1 MNFINE
7 EIENYAISKSNRPSQ
22 FVKELG
28 EETKANIPMAMMLVG
43 EMEGSLLGFLV
54 RSLKVKRVLEI
65 GTYTGYSALCMA
77 ENLPMDG
84 EVITLDIDDELTPLS
99 KKYWGQSP
107 DGNKIKK
114 VIGPALETIPN
125 LEGSFDLVF
134 IDADKQNYLNYLK
147 MVIPRLSE
155 KGIVVVDNVLWSGN
169 VLKAASELEPTDNS
183 TTHIQALNDYV
194 CQSNEL
200 YGTLLPIRD
209 GIFLITKT

>member
-7 EIENYAISKSNRPSQ
+7 EIEKYAISKSNRPSQ
-22 FVKELG
+22 FVKDLG

-54 RSLKVKRVLEI
+54 RSLSVKRVLEI

-84 EVITLDIDDELTPLS
+84 EVVTLDIDDELTPLS

-107 DGNKIKK
+107 DGKKIKK

-125 LEGSFDLVF
+125 LDGSFDLVF

-169 VLKAASELEPTDNS
+169 VLKAAEELDPTDTS
-183 TTHIQALNDYV
+183 TTHIQDLNNYV
-194 CQSNEL
+194 SESKEL